1 MAHPAPAYDKAAHE
15 MRGQLMQYL
24 DRSGLTIGDFA
35 KRVGYSP
42 VALHHF
48 VQGRYPGNPKHICD
62 AARGFIEQHPIE
74 AAADL
79 EGKLYETANVRV
91 WREIFFECLDSQRAA
106 VVYGPPGIQKSF
118 PVEHLIAELNR
129 LDLAKNGHGRRAYYV
144 YCRQGIRPNQLLKRV
159 AEACGTSPLG
169 DADRI
174 LRNLRFDFA
183 KRRVLIIFDEAQHLS
198 IDCLETVREL
208 LDRLGCGLIFS
219 GSHNLMRIFQKSIEL
234 EQLNSRLYH
243 AIQLPGM
250 TEEDA
255 RRIIGCEL
263 QNATEKQTADL
274 IAKSSVVDPQE
285 SVRRKEEYRYISARR
300 LFGGIKVIQERGG
313 NRTIASS
320 GDRVK
325 SGGRLQ

>member
-74 AAADL
+74 AAATDL

-91 WREIFFECLDSQRAA
+91 WREIFFECLDNQRAA

-129 LDLAKNGHGRRAYYV
+129 LELAKNGHGRRAYYV

-234 EQLNSRLYH
+234 EQLNSRLRH

-250 TEEDA
+250 TDEDA

-263 QNATEKQTADL
+263 GEIKAKQIESL
-274 IAKSSVVDPQE
+274 IEGARVDDIRRKQKYISAGRLFSAIQEVQEDPRFQKQE
-285 SVRRKEEYRYISARR
+285 SV
-300 LFGGIKVIQERGG
+300 Q
-313 NRTIASS
+313 
-320 GDRVK
+320 
-325 SGGRLQ
+325 

>member
-24 DRSGLTIGDFA
+24 DQSGLTIGDFA
-35 KRVGYSP
+35 KRVGYSS

-62 AARGFIEQHPIE
+62 AAKTFMEQHPIA

-79 EGKLYETANVRV
+79 EGKLHETANVRV
-91 WREIFFECLDSQRAA
+91 WREIFFECLDNQRAA

-174 LRNLRFDFA
+174 LRNLRFDFG

-234 EQLNSRLYH
+234 EQLNSRLRR
-243 AIQLPGM
+243 AAELPGM
-250 TEEDA
+250 SDQDA
-255 RRIIGCEL
+255 RRIIAFEL
-263 QNATEKQTADL
+263 GEVSDKQIGKL
-274 IAKSSVVDPQE
+274 ISKSRITDPH
-285 SVRRKEEYRYISARR
+285 RKEQYISARR
-300 LFGGIKVIQERGG
+300 LFSGIQE
-313 NRTIASS
+313 
-320 GDRVK
+320 VK
-325 SGGRLQ
+325 EDPRFERRRLQ